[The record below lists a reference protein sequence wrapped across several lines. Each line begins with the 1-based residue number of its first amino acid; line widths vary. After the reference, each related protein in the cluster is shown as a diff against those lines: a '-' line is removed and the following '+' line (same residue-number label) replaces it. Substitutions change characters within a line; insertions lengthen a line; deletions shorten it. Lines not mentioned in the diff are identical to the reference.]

1 MQQMK
6 DQNEIE
12 RITSFFRN
20 NKVIITKLNHSLDKS
35 VQQFTQFDGYIQM
48 QDNDDLII
56 MLKKPTSKIENGDD
70 VVEQKPPNPRK
81 REKATTKI
89 T

>member
-1 MQQMK
+1 MK
-6 DQNEIE
+6 DFNEID
-12 RITSFFRN
+12 RITSFFKN

-48 QDNDDLII
+48 QDDDELII

-70 VVEQKPPNPRK
+70 VVE
-81 REKATTKI
+81 
-89 T
+89 